1 MSVGIV
7 AIGVSLCFLDPILIA
22 LGATGTIL
30 PYARQFAVI
39 YIIGSV
45 FNIFCV
51 TMNNIMTS
59 EGMAKFTMV
68 SMLTSGVLNI
78 ILNPI
83 FIFLLGLG
91 IRGSAF
97 STVVSQGVASQY

>member
-1 MSVGIV
+1 
-7 AIGVSLCFLDPILIA
+7 
-22 LGATGTIL
+22 
-30 PYARQFAVI
+30 
-39 YIIGSV
+39 
-45 FNIFCV
+45 
-51 TMNNIMTS
+51 MTS